1 MEIEQIE
8 NVVLSCTPDNRALG
22 QRFGKKYN
30 KAFKD
35 AIAAMTHEDIVA
47 FEQNGSTE
55 ICGET
60 LTTGELNVLRKYRHV
75 GDDFDAEG
83 DNDVIVVL
91 DCRMTDDLVNLGVT
105 REFVNAI

>member
-8 NVVLSCTPDNRALG
+8 NVVLSTTPDHRALG
-22 QRFGKKYN
+22 QRLGKTYN

-35 AIAAMTHEDIVA
+35 AIAAMTHEEIVT
-47 FEQNGSTE
+47 FEQTGTAE
-55 ICGET
+55 ICGVT
-60 LTTGELNVLRKYRHV
+60 LTAGDLNVLRKYRHV

-91 DCRMTDDLVNLGVT
+91 DCRLNDELINIGVT
-105 REFVNAI
+105 REFVNTI

>member
-8 NVVLSCTPDNRALG
+8 NVVLSTTPDHRALG
-22 QRFGKKYN
+22 RRLGKKYS

-35 AIAAMTHEDIVA
+35 AIAAMTHEEVLA
-47 FEQNGSTE
+47 LEQTGSTE

-60 LTTGELNVLRKYRHV
+60 VTADELNVIRKYRHG
-75 GDDFDAEG
+75 GDDFEAEG

-91 DCRMTDDLVNLGVT
+91 DCRMTDDLLNIGVT
-105 REFVNAI
+105 REFVNTI